1 MIQNRI
7 RKLTHRVPDGY
18 RLADDEEE
26 LRQEGHMP
34 RSWMTIEGTLSTL
47 QGSGDNEE
55 NNRQHLHRCALL
67 PVAVH
72 DNDANEPA
80 PVPPRGKEDGYH
92 SMTDSGRT
100 TTTQATT
107 PVNMI
112 IQQHTCEDLVTTTA
126 STAEDLNDSGLAQQQ
141 LITITE
147 ESVLVVGHSFGRPKG
162 TTVASAREVKE
173 RVKLATAE
181 AATEYKIVRDR
192 AKMENKRATRGLLT
206 KIVAAA
212 KHKYRLDASTVISIA
227 TVWTRA
233 QRNKLNPAINRGG
246 TPSPMLTIEPYIVEL
261 ILQLARMRLPINV
274 TTGLQLAKSIIAGTS
289 FEIKVNQWKQKH
301 NVHARQQSVVSVVDG
316 DGGEEDKRQ
325 CLGWGYWCGFMK
337 QNGHLIKSKK
347 AVKCEA
353 KCADWCTYQN
363 FSTMYEEVYDEMA
376 KGGIAMRLG
385 TDKVFLDCEGHPTTD
400 ETQASGL
407 PTQYMMR
414 HPDKLLFVDEVG

>member
-1 MIQNRI
+1 MAIKKTKRRGKYKEKTFGHNQETINLNLNHVERELSALKANSGGSKVPYGAITDIVKIMKPLLPWLTKNMIQNRM
-7 RKLTHRVPDGY
+7 RKLTHRVLDGY

-92 SMTDSGRT
+92 PMTDSGRT

-147 ESVLVVGHSFGRPKG
+147 ESVLVVVIRLDGLKAPQLQ
-162 TTVASAREVKE
+162 ARE
-173 RVKLATAE
+173 R
-181 AATEYKIVRDR
+181 
-192 AKMENKRATRGLLT
+192 
-206 KIVAAA
+206 
-212 KHKYRLDASTVISIA
+212 
-227 TVWTRA
+227 
-233 QRNKLNPAINRGG
+233 
-246 TPSPMLTIEPYIVEL
+246 
-261 ILQLARMRLPINV
+261 
-274 TTGLQLAKSIIAGTS
+274 
-289 FEIKVNQWKQKH
+289 
-301 NVHARQQSVVSVVDG
+301 
-316 DGGEEDKRQ
+316 
-325 CLGWGYWCGFMK
+325 
-337 QNGHLIKSKK
+337 
-347 AVKCEA
+347 
-353 KCADWCTYQN
+353 
-363 FSTMYEEVYDEMA
+363 
-376 KGGIAMRLG
+376 
-385 TDKVFLDCEGHPTTD
+385 
-400 ETQASGL
+400 
-407 PTQYMMR
+407 
-414 HPDKLLFVDEVG
+414 